1 MNCKK
6 KCKKRQKSEIKKDE
20 LKIQNKNL
28 RKNGHNNKIL
38 RLYPLQGPQDSCW

>member
-20 LKIQNKNL
+20 LKIQNQKF
-28 RKNGHNNKIL
+28 KKK
-38 RLYPLQGPQDSCW
+38 WT